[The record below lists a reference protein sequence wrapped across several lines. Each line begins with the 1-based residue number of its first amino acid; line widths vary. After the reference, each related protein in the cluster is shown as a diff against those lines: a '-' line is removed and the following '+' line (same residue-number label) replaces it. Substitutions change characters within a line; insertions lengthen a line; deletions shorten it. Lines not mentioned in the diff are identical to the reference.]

1 MKKSFRVFGQTK
13 ECKMCGRERL
23 RTSFYHHP
31 NSRDKLFGVCKFCA
45 SERAKGNPIVFE
57 KKSVSERIKEYFS
70 DKNKNAS

>member
-1 MKKSFRVFGQTK
+1 MKKSFRVFGKTK

-23 RTSFYHHP
+23 RTSFYNHP
-31 NSRDKLFGVCKFCA
+31 NSRDGLFGVCKFCA
-45 SERAKGNPIVFE
+45 IERAKGGTVKFE